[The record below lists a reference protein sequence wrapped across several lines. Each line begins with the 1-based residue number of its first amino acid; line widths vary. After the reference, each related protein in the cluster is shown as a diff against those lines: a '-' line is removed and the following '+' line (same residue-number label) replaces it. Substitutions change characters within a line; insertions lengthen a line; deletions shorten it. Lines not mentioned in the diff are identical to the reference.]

1 MVALAL
7 KVVNEKPG
15 SQNVIKDRFESIVIS
30 PHVSFEGLGSSVC
43 VMNQLGIIRTSDYV
57 PQTLEILASLQLTI
71 NHLTRKE
78 TPVELNTL

>member
-1 MVALAL
+1 MV
-7 KVVNEKPG
+7 KFVNEKPG

-30 PHVSFEGLGSSVC
+30 PHVSFEGLEPSVC
-43 VMNQLGIIRTSDYV
+43 VMNQLGIICTSDYV
-57 PQTLEILASLQLTI
+57 PQTGVIRNFSFTSAH